1 MKVAA
6 PDEAFD
12 FETVFQARYRRVTR
26 VIHDVYGPGKIVGVW
41 SGPDRIYAL
50 YPSMQNVS
58 REFILEVARSL
69 E

>member
-1 MKVAA
+1 MRRA
-6 PDEAFD
+6 PC
-12 FETVFQARYRRVTR
+12 RVTR